1 MVGILFLN
9 SIMAFG
15 LQKYHKC
22 IYVVSFNCK
31 NDKGGSNDDLEVALH
46 IILVICIRN

>member
-9 SIMAFG
+9 SFMTFS

-22 IYVVSFNCK
+22 ICVVSFNCK
-31 NDKGGSNDDLEVALH
+31 NDKGGSDDDLEVALH
-46 IILVICIRN
+46 IY